1 MDRGSKENKM
11 IRFKQY
17 LEEASG
23 KNLHMT
29 HLEDAVIDGGVNG
42 TRNVFSYIRAIR
54 DMLAGNTSAPVSLTV
69 KWDGAPALFAGT
81 DPSDGKFFVAKK
93 GVFNKNPKIY
103 KTNAEIDNDLSGD
116 LGAKFKVALEEFS
129 KLGIEGVVQGDFLYT
144 NDDLKVENIDGE
156 PHITFHPNTIV
167 YAVPKNSE
175 LGKAIQGSKIGV
187 VWHTTYRGDSFE
199 SMQASFGKKIVPSLK
214 KVKSVWNVDAVFEDK
229 SGNVTFTKKETD
241 DITKILSDAG
251 RIFRTVNAKV
261 LNELGTNTELN
272 ARVNTYIN
280 SKVRDGQRIGDPK
293 GFVIGLQRYIEEY
306 YQKQADKVKSQ
317 AAKDKKIGMGK
328 DVLKFFSKANM
339 RHIHSIFTLYNLLV
353 DAKLMVI
360 EKLNHVDGLKT
371 FLKTKNGFE
380 VTGQEGFVAI
390 DHLGRNSLKLVDRL
404 NFSKANFS
412 TEYIKGWEK

>member
-1 MDRGSKENKM
+1 M

-306 YQKQADKVKSQ
+306 YQKQADKVKTQ
-317 AAKDKKIGMGK
+317 AAKDKKIGMSK